1 MLSDAYYDAGGFQ
14 DNFSYS
20 GSQRSDSYS
29 GSQRSDSYSG
39 SQRCGYNNSSSRSHE
54 YHGSFPNQ
62 DTSQRNRGNYGFIE
76 STDAAHIQIRGN
88 NSRSS
93 LPFSNDPVTLLLS
106 RLSTQMAEIE
116 SKINILYEERRPAKR
131 INDDVEKQ
139 DLLNKLDDFQF
150 ESLLIASKVVNE
162 IRFVTNR
169 KAIID

>member
-1 MLSDAYYDAGGFQ
+1 
-14 DNFSYS
+14 
-20 GSQRSDSYS
+20 
-29 GSQRSDSYSG
+29 
-39 SQRCGYNNSSSRSHE
+39 
-54 YHGSFPNQ
+54 
-62 DTSQRNRGNYGFIE
+62 
-76 STDAAHIQIRGN
+76 
-88 NSRSS
+88 
-93 LPFSNDPVTLLLS
+93 
-106 RLSTQMAEIE
+106 MAEIE